1 MCQIN
6 NYSMDKVPFEEA
18 KEQVEIAM
26 IRLALMHLSFSKILV
41 QELGEKKGKE
51 LILKSIIE
59 YGSRAGKRAMKGH
72 QDLSHYG
79 VHSKYIYDDK
89 EYIDARDIIS
99 LTQEDSFDYSK
110 LEIHDC
116 ILAKIFKEYDEEDL
130 GKLYCY
136 IDASNS
142 MTTNPNTKAIHT
154 KCVLCGDDYCQ
165 IKSVDTTE
173 KERKDFENSNPE
185 WKNVDP
191 LLLD

>member
-1 MCQIN
+1 ME
-6 NYSMDKVPFEEA
+6 KVPFEEA
-18 KEQVEIAM
+18 VEQVEIAM
-26 IRLALMHLSFSKILV
+26 IRLALMHLSYSKVLIK
-41 QELGEKKGKE
+41 ELGEEKGKE

-59 YGSRAGKRAMKGH
+59 YGNRVGKRAIEGH

-79 VHSKYIYDDK
+79 VHRKYVYKDK
-89 EYIDARDIIS
+89 EYIDARDLIS
-99 LTQEDSFDYSK
+99 LTQEDSFNYSI

-116 ILAKIFKEYDEEDL
+116 ILAKIFKEYNEEDL

-142 MTTNPNTKAIHT
+142 MTTNPKTKAIHR

-165 IKSVDTTE
+165 ITIEETSE